1 MFLHHSHRIISY
13 ALLILSAMPISA
25 FSETTHWEESEFVKL
40 VARDGAAGI
49 VNNHPLKIN
58 PQTLTAILAEI
69 KLLPKK
75 TSDDDEMPQPLF
87 SKSKAQSLGVKLSEA
102 FRIAKPNQDIAFQ
115 IMSISSVVGKL
126 ITRPVYTVGRIFW
139 RNKRLQI
146 VFGSIQ
152 QGVAKRRLLGQ
163 EAGIINP
170 PKIGGRDIIVDSDYK
185 PALFPGSRYA
195 ETQSGTVRS
204 NWLII
209 NPRETLHSASQDEEK
224 TEMQVQDT
232 PKKQTSEK
240 RTSDSVEARL
250 RYLKSLRERNLI
262 SEENYQYKVRQI
274 IDKL

>member
-1 MFLHHSHRIISY
+1 MFLHHSHKIIY
-13 ALLILSAMPISA
+13 ALLILSAIPISA
-25 FSETTHWEESEFVKL
+25 FGEIAQWEENEFVKL
-40 VARDGAAGI
+40 VARDGTAGI

-87 SKSKAQSLGVKLSEA
+87 SKSKAQSFGTELSEA
-102 FRIAKPNQDIAFQ
+102 FRIARPNQDIAFQ
-115 IMSISSVVGKL
+115 VMDLSSMIGKL
-126 ITRPVYTVGRIFW
+126 LTKPVYTVGRIFW

-152 QGVAKRRLLGQ
+152 QSVAKRRLLGQ

-170 PKIGGRDIIVDSDYK
+170 PKIGGRNIIVDSDYK

-209 NPRETLHSASQDEEK
+209 NPSETLNSAAQDEEK

-232 PKKQTSEK
+232 PKK
-240 RTSDSVEARL
+240 RASDSTEARL
-250 RYLKSLRERNLI
+250 RYLKNLRERNLI